1 MIKRLEDIKLE
12 CLQDSWVILYTFVA
26 KELTLRKG
34 DEGERILR
42 EAVRRYGRDRGLTNQ
57 KRLMDNNIKIN
68 LLTLFNEGRDRP
80 GEPRFTSKVIRNTRE
95 ERISDTLICSFAD
108 VWKRYDAKYLG
119 RIYCEEFH
127 LACYEAFSF
136 GKAKINLSRSL
147 TQDGDDRCCFYH
159 TYRPENLTDE
169 ERRLS
174 FEEFD
179 PDIKNRKRRCPSH
192 RGKAASICFGLRYI
206 SIFSNARQKPLG
218 DNGRALVGE
227 GLRNAA
233 REQAVEFIRR
243 AEATEQKIDAAFL
256 EGHLPIS
263 IDTDSEPLWKEYDKY
278 GAKKLLQDC
287 FIDVLLKGV
296 GMK

>member
-179 PDIKNRKRRCPSH
+179 PGYKKPETPMPKPQGKSGFNMLWIKIYFYLLEC
-192 RGKAASICFGLRYI
+192 AAET
-206 SIFSNARQKPLG
+206 LG
-218 DNGRALVGE
+218 DKGRALVGE

-233 REQAVEFIRR
+233 REQAAEFIRR